1 MTEKK
6 YKWGMLMALA
16 ITMISCQGSKSQ
28 EKWTK
33 HMQITTYNG
42 GGRVPESKTVI
53 IKDSSGLYIHWAN
66 QKKDTFNFSLSQ
78 PELDDLMNE
87 INADRF
93 RTINSGE
100 TGSIAYDKPT
110 TSVEFKWE
118 NKTHEVAIGAT
129 EAIKGDDSG
138 FYKLYNYI
146 LSLAV
151 KKTGQA
157 SD

>member
-1 MTEKK
+1 
-6 YKWGMLMALA
+6 MALFVSL
-16 ITMISCQGSKSQ
+16 ISCQGSQSQ

-33 HMQITTYNG
+33 DMQISTYNG

-53 IKDSSGLYIHWAN
+53 IKDSSGRYIHWAN

-78 PELDDLMNE
+78 QELNDLMKE
-87 INADRF
+87 INAGHF
-93 RTINSGE
+93 RNIVSSE
-100 TGSIAYDKPT
+100 TGNIAYDKPT

-146 LSLAV
+146 LSLAA
-151 KKTGQA
+151 KKTGQ
-157 SD
+157 STQ